1 MENIDYK
8 RELSDLYQQSDQ
20 KVSLVEVPE
29 LNYLMI
35 DGQGY
40 PNTSA
45 ECTAAIKTLYPFSYA
60 VRSIIK
66 GEEEFKYVVM
76 PLEGLWW
83 TEDMESFSVEDK
95 SNWQWTLMIMQPD
108 FSTEST
114 VERARANVR
123 ESKDV
128 PSLPDVRFES
138 LDEGTSV
145 QTLHIGPFSEE
156 GFTVERVHEFIES
169 RGYSLRARHHEIY
182 PSDMRRTDPER
193 LRTIICQPV
202 ET

>member
-1 MENIDYK
+1 MKNIDYK
-8 RELSDLYQQSDQ
+8 QELSDLYQQSDQ
-20 KVSLVEVPE
+20 EVSLVEVPE

-35 DGQGY
+35 DGQGD
-40 PNTSA
+40 PNTSP
-45 ECTAAIKTLYPFSYA
+45 EFTAAIETLYPFSYA
-60 VRSIIK
+60 IRAIIK
-66 GEEEFKYVVM
+66 DEEEFKYVVM

-83 TEDMESFSVEDK
+83 TKEMESFSVEDK
-95 SNWQWTLMIMQPD
+95 SNWEWTLMIMQPD
-108 FSTEST
+108 FISESI
-114 VERARANVR
+114 VERARDNVR

-138 LDEGTSV
+138 LDEGTSA

-156 GFTVERVHEFIES
+156 GPTVERVHGFIDS

-182 PSDMRRTDPER
+182 LSDMRRTDPER
-193 LRTIICQPV
+193 LRTIIRQPV